1 MKILIFK
8 TDIKTSID
16 FMYIRPYLD
25 KDKAILDWTI
35 DLEDC
40 DSVLR
45 IECNSSLTEKDIE
58 KRMQDIR
65 VFCEALPE

>member
-16 FMYIRPYLD
+16 FMYIRPHLD

-45 IECNSSLTEKDIE
+45 IECTNSLTEQDIE

-65 VFCEALPE
+65 VFCKALPE